1 MIEQLEY
8 RRLLATTLTLGK
20 TGIMR
25 ITGDAADD
33 VVTISS
39 QFVTENQPD
48 STNVQVQRL
57 TFTLNGETFI
67 VNKIKI
73 KKMIVDMG
81 EGNNVF
87 AAGDNKHIPMSV
99 VAGAGNDTLTTSSAN
114 DTIDGGAG
122 NDYLYGGNKN
132 DLIISAEGTD
142 TIIGGA
148 GDDTADYSARLGDL
162 SLTMNDIIDDGES
175 GDDLAYI
182 GTDFETVLGGA
193 GNDTISADGQG
204 ILTYH
209 YFWGGGGR
217 DSLLGGDGPDTLRGG
232 RGNDSLTGG
241 PGDDVLVGDAG
252 KDSLRGGGGA
262 DTLFGGGSSKD
273 YQQVFASIDDFRD
286 TLSGGEGE
294 DVGVADYAD
303 IVRSIDS
310 TDYPNSTPT

>member
-1 MIEQLEY
+1 MIEQLEL
-8 RRLLATTLTLGK
+8 RRLLSTTMTLGK

-48 STNVQVQRL
+48 GTNPQVQRL
-57 TFTLNGETFI
+57 TFTLNGVPFV

-73 KKMIVDMG
+73 KKMIVDLG

-87 AAGDNKHIPMSV
+87 SAGDNKHIPMNV
-99 VAGAGNDTLTTSSAN
+99 RAGAGDDILTTSSAA

-122 NDYLYGGNKN
+122 NDYLYGGAEN
-132 DLIISAEGTD
+132 DIIISSEGTD
-142 TIIGGA
+142 TIIGGD

-175 GDDLAYI
+175 GDTFAYI

-204 ILTYH
+204 QLLYH

-232 RGNDSLTGG
+232 KGNDSLTGG
-241 PGDDVLVGDAG
+241 PGDDVLIGDAG
-252 KDSLRGGGGA
+252 RDSLRGGGGN

-273 YQQVFASIDDFRD
+273 YKQIIASVDDFRD
-286 TLSGGEGE
+286 TLSGGGGTN
-294 DVGVADYAD
+294 VGVTDYLD
-303 IVRSIDS
+303 ILRSIS
-310 TDYPNSTPT
+310 TTDYPNSTPT